1 MHVSKTQP
9 ADLCRLVSR
18 VEKNLSDHTEFLKAR
33 QEVEDW
39 LSRAHGTVKDCV
51 GSGDL
56 SWAKDKLDT
65 IKLVATR
72 ITEGNVRIKVLFT
85 HLD

>member
-1 MHVSKTQP
+1 M
-9 ADLCRLVSR
+9 SR

-56 SWAKDKLDT
+56 AWARDKLDT

-72 ITEGNVRIKVLFT
+72 ITEGLLLTKISLSS
-85 HLD
+85 